1 MTRNHF
7 GYESRRPETRGH
19 PPAGAPYARG
29 GSRDL
34 ESDISPRLR
43 EVAACVFIGAIC
55 AFVALFMTV
64 ATHIPFMDWLDLG

>member
-1 MTRNHF
+1 MSGRQR
-7 GYESRRPETRGH
+7 SRGH
-19 PPAGAPYARG
+19 CAAGPLIAPG
-29 GSRDL
+29 QRDL